1 MLGILTQESLILILL
16 VSGVP
21 LIASSL
27 TAGTLAVLQAVTQI
41 QEQTIVHLMRI
52 IVCLIALYCISPY
65 ALQLFDSLLS
75 SVFLSIEMLGKG
87 EM

>member
-1 MLGILTQESLILILL
+1 MLGLLTQESLILILL

-41 QEQTIVHLMRI
+41 QEQTIVHLLRI
-52 IVCLIALYCISPY
+52 IVCLVALYCISPY
-65 ALQLFDSLLS
+65 ALQLFDSLLT
-75 SVFLSIEMLGKG
+75 SVFLCIETVGRGGM
-87 EM
+87 